1 MKVEEV
7 VTLNILYDM
16 YENMLTSRQQE
27 VFGYYYHEDL
37 SHQEI
42 ADILDI
48 SRSGVYDILKRT
60 RNSLHELEDKL
71 QFVLKYNKLIDDLKA
86 LEDPNVN
93 KIIAKNFRG
102 GNYE

>member
-7 VTLNILYDM
+7 VTLNTLYDT
-16 YENMLTSRQQE
+16 YENMLTKRQQE

-48 SRSGVYDILKRT
+48 SRPGVYDILKRT
-60 RNSLHELEDKL
+60 RNTL
-71 QFVLKYNKLIDDLKA
+71 
-86 LEDPNVN
+86 
-93 KIIAKNFRG
+93 
-102 GNYE
+102 